1 MTSEKLIF
9 RCEICSNERVVVP
22 AIVGKRVRCPV
33 CNNFVVVNVKSPLGD
48 DHHQARDGEQSMSND
63 FEDEQDIEQS
73 QANSNAGRWRSDGDS
88 DGEEN
93 PPQVENNA
101 PSEREHELVQF
112 TKKKTIESV
121 EMDMTPMVDVTFL
134 LLIFF
139 MVTASFKMIKAIEQ
153 PAPTDDA
160 STNVV
165 VEDNDDFALVT
176 IDETNTIRFTYGS
189 TADVEIPS
197 RQDLLTHLREA
208 KSINPEL
215 SKATIKAHG
224 ECKHERLVMVM
235 DAVAD
240 AQLKGEVSELK
251 DE

>member
-1 MTSEKLIF
+1 
-9 RCEICSNERVVVP
+9 
-22 AIVGKRVRCPV
+22 
-33 CNNFVVVNVKSPLGD
+33 
-48 DHHQARDGEQSMSND
+48 MSND

-73 QANSNAGRWRSDGDS
+73 QANSNAGRWRSDAPD
-88 DGEEN
+88 DGFDESTTQKTNESR
-93 PPQVENNA
+93 P
-101 PSEREHELVQF
+101 EREHELIKF
-112 TKKKTIESV
+112 SKKKTIESV

-189 TADVEIPS
+189 TADVEVPS